1 MSVLERGEVEALLRL
16 EKDLVQ
22 GLGVSQQYTAE
33 LTKAISRVAGIG
45 CNVVGT
51 FTITTTQGDPA
62 AGPCVYVVAHSTDRT
77 HTIVVEYEKTGYT
90 AHYSVQELTSGDA
103 RDRREP
109 VLAGGIAVGALVRL
123 ASHCCY
129 VGVSRCQCGQV
140 RHGYHGD
147 GKVTRM
153 YPPTRTT
160 LHACEFDFSVDSTT
174 GMKTAKKF
182 PICSCRFSKTSTVPC
197 DGMLYVMCQDK
208 QINPH
213 HPSYARPRM
222 QLKRHPCAPV
232 VAANLGIDLELE
244 EPSATPG
251 GSSTAVYMMQ
261 RAEANPDSA
270 DRGLVVVGNAAIKAS
285 MLCEIERSMKRNTT
299 LQSAYR
305 QLETQ
310 FSQCA
315 SLVQGHPHL
324 AAFFM
329 ASLRATEEQL
339 VHRRSNR
346 SLATLSTVRIH
357 DAETGAA
364 LQVERT
370 LGAGH
375 GPAGGVVRNTNVPP
389 IVATARK
396 GQKRPASEVESHPD
410 QPARQGGHCKLCE
423 KLGVE
428 DSNTVFAHKSA
439 AKCLFNKSK
448 SKYGENFAISFV
460 VDIPAEHASDA
471 RLEANFKDGPTPL
484 HFTLDT
490 NRFPNGTAHR
500 VRVVNNSARWVFSAE
515 YDRQLTELCRACCP
529 EAKQHDFALP

>member
-1 MSVLERGEVEALLRL
+1 M
-16 EKDLVQ
+16 
-22 GLGVSQQYTAE
+22 
-33 LTKAISRVAGIG
+33 
-45 CNVVGT
+45 
-51 FTITTTQGDPA
+51 
-62 AGPCVYVVAHSTDRT
+62 AHSTDRT
-77 HTIVVEYEKTGYT
+77 HTIVVEYETTGYT

-103 RDRREP
+103 RDRRDP
-109 VLAGGIAVGALVRL
+109 VLAGGIAVGVLVRL

-140 RHGYHGD
+140 PNGYHGE
-147 GKVTRM
+147 GKVTRI

-160 LHACEFDFSVDSTT
+160 LHVCEFDFSVDSTT

-208 QINPH
+208 KINPH

-222 QLKRHPCAPV
+222 HLKRHPCAPV
-232 VAANLGIDLELE
+232 VAAKLGIDLELE

-285 MLCEIERSMKRNTT
+285 MLCEIERSMTTNTAH
-299 LQSAYR
+299 QSAYR

-310 FSQCA
+310 FSLCA
-315 SLVQGHPHL
+315 KLVQGRPHL

-339 VHRRSNR
+339 VHRRDKR
-346 SLATLSTVRIH
+346 SHATLSTVRIG

-375 GPAGGVVRNTNVPP
+375 GPAG
-389 IVATARK
+389 
-396 GQKRPASEVESHPD
+396 ES
-410 QPARQGGHCKLCE
+410 
-423 KLGVE
+423 
-428 DSNTVFAHKSA
+428 SA
-439 AKCLFNKSK
+439 
-448 SKYGENFAISFV
+448 I
-460 VDIPAEHASDA
+460 
-471 RLEANFKDGPTPL
+471 RT
-484 HFTLDT
+484 
-490 NRFPNGTAHR
+490 
-500 VRVVNNSARWVFSAE
+500 
-515 YDRQLTELCRACCP
+515 
-529 EAKQHDFALP
+529 